1 MSTKNRF
8 KDPDLHTPAHD
19 AIMLWLEENAREI
32 MFRHFEMDKLIDEAR
47 QKVEAFRKSNSL
59 TEEKSPDFD
68 AAMSSSIDSLDVLVK
83 WEVPVSFHGGQ
94 RYIDMLI
101 EGTLALPLSGMDPVE
116 KNIEVEPVNRW
127 DSGKRKVIEYE
138 IYLGRYLNKFKIAC
152 EVKSTIRS
160 VGELIRQLRQ
170 YESPDVLVA
179 VVSPDDRFRDVIE
192 SQGFIFIKAPKPDVG
207 PQGALI

>member
-8 KDPDLHTPAHD
+8 KDPDLHTPMHD
-19 AIMLWLEENAREI
+19 AIMLWLQDNAREI
-32 MFRHFEMDKLIDEAR
+32 MFRHFEMDKIIDDAR
-47 QKVEAFRKSNSL
+47 QKVEVFRKLNSL

-68 AAMSSSIDSLDVLVK
+68 AAMSCSIDSLDVFVK

-94 RYIDMLI
+94 RYIDMQIKTVLHVPTADM
-101 EGTLALPLSGMDPVE
+101 G
-116 KNIEVEPVNRW
+116 
-127 DSGKRKVIEYE
+127 
-138 IYLGRYLNKFKIAC
+138 GRYQEISKKIGGVWRTDTVFASDGKSYLRSQSHKFNLSC
-152 EVKSTIRS
+152 EVKSTIGS

-170 YESPDVLVA
+170 YESPGVLVA

-192 SQGFIFIKAPKPDVG
+192 SQGFIFIKAPKPEVG

>member
-19 AIMLWLEENAREI
+19 AIMLWLQDNAREI

-68 AAMSSSIDSLDVLVK
+68 AAMNCSIDSLGVLVK

-94 RYIDMLI
+94 RYIDMQIKAVLNVPTVEMGGSYKEISKKI
-101 EGTLALPLSGMDPVE
+101 EGVWRSDTVFVSDGKSYFRSRSHKFNLS
-116 KNIEVEPVNRW
+116 
-127 DSGKRKVIEYE
+127 
-138 IYLGRYLNKFKIAC
+138 C
-152 EVKSTIRS
+152 EVKSTIGS
-160 VGELIRQLRQ
+160 IGELIRQLRQ
-170 YESPDVLVA
+170 YESPGALVA